1 MSTAPNRPGLH
12 PALWIAA
19 ASVTAVSL
27 AGVAK
32 LTGLLPDFGASS
44 HPTPD
49 AAVSAP
55 AALPKPPEPAPTAK
69 LASAEPT
76 EPVAASPTPAASAPA
91 PAKAE
96 HHESSPPAK
105 PAPIHRKPA
114 PATHHATPAVAQGN
128 PPPADAVPAP
138 QDAPPPDRAAHRV
151 AETPAPPVCRDC
163 GVIENV
169 EAIQQKGEGSGLGAV
184 GGAIL
189 GGVLGHQI
197 GEGSGKQLARI
208 GGAVLGGF
216 AGNEAERR
224 YRTIS
229 HYQITVRLDDG
240 TRRVIE
246 QQSAPAWRVGD
257 AVRVRNGEIIPAP
270 APAGARRESPAF

>member
-1 MSTAPNRPGLH
+1 MSTTPNRPGLH
-12 PALWIAA
+12 PALWVAA

-32 LTGLLPDFGASS
+32 LTGLLPDFGAAS
-44 HPTPD
+44 HPAPE
-49 AAVSAP
+49 AVVSAP
-55 AALPKPPEPAPTAK
+55 AALPTPPEPVPPTK
-69 LASAEPT
+69 LAVTEAA
-76 EPVAASPTPAASAPA
+76 EPVATAPAAVEPA

-96 HHESSPPAK
+96 HREPAPTAK
-105 PAPIHRKPA
+105 PAPVHRKPA
-114 PATHHATPAVAQGN
+114 PAVHRTTPAVAQGN

-138 QDAPPPDRAAHRV
+138 QDAPPPGERTARRTV
-151 AETPAPPVCRDC
+151 ETPPPVCRDC

-189 GGVLGHQI
+189 GGVLGHQV

-208 GGAVLGGF
+208 GGAVLGGL

-224 YRTIS
+224 YRTVS

-257 AVRVRNGEIIPAP
+257 TVRIRNGEIQAAP
-270 APAGARRESPAF
+270 APTGAHRESPSF